1 MTSQTIVAQL
11 DALTSRLS
19 QIAREMEA
27 GSNPLATNST
37 ARIAL
42 ANNMDNVMTTFLTP
56 ENRVNLMIFH
66 TAHLATIRLFLKW
79 KAFDAIPAEEGAAI
93 SYADLAARLGA
104 EESLIS
110 ERNSRLYLPSECQ
123 THPRVSSIHPRPRR
137 AGHSPPRRHR
147 HRRPHRLLQGAH
159 DADCQSLRPAD
170 VPTTPTIPLTLFSPP
185 PSPPSPLTPPTQ
197 GRQQHDLLRR
207 HAQLLLPLR
216 PH

>member
-1 MTSQTIVAQL
+1 MASPTIVAQL
-11 DALTSRLS
+11 DALASRLS

-27 GSNPLATNST
+27 GSNPLATNYS
-37 ARIAL
+37 ARMAL
-42 ANNMDNVMTTFLTP
+42 ANNMDAVMNTFLTP
-56 ENRVNLMIFH
+56 ENRVNLMIFQ

-93 SYADLAARLGA
+93 SYAELAARLGA

-123 THPRVSSIHPRPRR
+123 THPRVSSIHPRPHR

-159 DADCQSLRPAD
+159 DADCESLRPDD

-185 PSPPSPLTPPTQ
+185 LLAPLTTDTPNPGSTTT
-197 GRQQHDLLRR
+197 
-207 HAQLLLPLR
+207 
-216 PH
+216 